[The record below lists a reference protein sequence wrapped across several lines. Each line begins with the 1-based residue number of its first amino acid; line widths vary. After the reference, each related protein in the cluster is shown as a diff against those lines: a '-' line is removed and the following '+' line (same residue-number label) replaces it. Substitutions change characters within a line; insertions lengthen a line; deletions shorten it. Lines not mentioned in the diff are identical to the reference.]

1 LTLDWI
7 VNDTRCPQE
16 ELKSRRQAD
25 GPRGAS
31 RYKRLK
37 DPTGVIIWQNLTIT
51 ERTFRRLG
59 APEVLA
65 GSREECSTSSESS

>member
-1 LTLDWI
+1 
-7 VNDTRCPQE
+7 V
-16 ELKSRRQAD
+16 
-25 GPRGAS
+25 
-31 RYKRLK
+31 K

-59 APEVLA
+59 ALEVLA